1 MNIAAYTTVC
11 VFGLSVVSC
20 ASPRIAGP
28 RVSSPPTRPCENAS
42 SPSREEP
49 ATATSKLPA
58 IRIVLRPEPGEKPQ
72 VHVDLYAQAATSGA
86 LRLVKGSLE
95 DIAHF
100 AADDLRGPLQPLL
113 SSSPPG
119 VLVTFQ
125 RPPDGPLHVTY
136 DVKAIANPGANT
148 SDLVVAEDRFRGLGE
163 RIVFLPSGMENEK
176 ANITISIDT
185 KAIVAPRFASSL
197 GLGQRTREG
206 YGRSLVHA
214 AFVAGSLG
222 GAVFDEGIDHDETV
236 WLGYTAFDP
245 RPAAAEIATV
255 RTALREM
262 WHGGGDQDFTLFLV
276 SSPRPVG
283 SYALVPRTN
292 SLLVHMGPSEPWS
305 AALRV
310 AVTQH
315 LMRAWIGGAL
325 RIAPREGGNEAE
337 SSWFTEGVLRY
348 FAGHALRRLGLISV
362 EDARD
367 FVNGLLSVQATS
379 PHRGKSNATVAALV
393 GSQPLAR
400 AHLMAR
406 GALYATRLA
415 TALRSRTKGE
425 RTLGDVVSKL
435 LQQARETK
443 APLALAAWTQAV
455 VDELGPGEK
464 AQFDRL
470 LAGDDVVLS
479 SDALGSCFRG
489 GVGEY
494 TAFDLGFD
502 LEETV
507 DSPTRTIVRLDAA
520 GPAAAAGLRPT
531 DVLEDAAF
539 HHGHPETPVVLS
551 VKRDGRQSEIKYL
564 PRGASG
570 KGIVYTR
577 KAGVPDLACGDVL

>member
-1 MNIAAYTTVC
+1 MKIGGRKAICALG
-11 VFGLSVVSC
+11 FSALSC
-20 ASPRIAGP
+20 ASPRVA
-28 RVSSPPTRPCENAS
+28 SPPPTKPCKAAEA
-42 SPSREEP
+42 PRREEP
-49 ATATSKLPA
+49 ATATAKLPT
-58 IRIVLRPEPGEKPQ
+58 IRIVLRPEPGEKPHL
-72 VHVDLYAQAATSGA
+72 HVDLYAQGGTPGA
-86 LRLVKGSLE
+86 LRLVTGSLE
-95 DIAHF
+95 DIEHLTAEDSQG
-100 AADDLRGPLQPLL
+100 ALPASP

-119 VLVTFQ
+119 VTVTFQ
-125 RPPDGPLHVTY
+125 RPPAGPLHVAY
-136 DVKAIANPGANT
+136 DLRANTNPSAHT

-163 RIVFLPSGMENEK
+163 RIVLLPSGMENEK
-176 ANITISIDT
+176 ANLTVTIDT

-197 GLGQRTREG
+197 GLGTRTREG
-206 YGRSLVHA
+206 HGRSLVHA
-214 AFVAGSLG
+214 AFLAGSLG

-245 RPAAAEIATV
+245 RPAAAEVATV

-262 WHGGGDQDFTLFLV
+262 WHGGSDQDFTLLFV

-283 SYALVPRTN
+283 AYALVPRAN

-315 LMRAWIGGAL
+315 LMRSWIGGEL

-337 SSWFTEGVLRY
+337 SSWFSEGVLRY
-348 FAGHALRRLGLISV
+348 FAGRALRRLGLISV

-367 FVNGLLSVQATS
+367 FVNGLVSVQATS
-379 PHRGKSNATVAALV
+379 PQRGKSNAAVSALV
-393 GSQPLAR
+393 ASQPLAR

-406 GALYATRLA
+406 GALYAIRLA
-415 TALRSRTKGE
+415 ATLRARSKGE
-425 RTLGDVVSKL
+425 RSLDHVVSKL
-435 LQQARETK
+435 LQQARETR
-443 APLALAAWTQAV
+443 APLAVAAWTQAV
-455 VDELGPGEK
+455 TDELGPAEG

-479 SDALGSCFRG
+479 SDALGSCLRG
-489 GVGEY
+489 AVGEY

-502 LEETV
+502 LQETV
-507 DSPTRTIVRLDAA
+507 DAPGRTIVRLDAA
-520 GPAAAAGLRPT
+520 GPAARAGLLPT

-539 HHGHPETPVVLS
+539 RHGHAETAVVLS
-551 VKRDGRQSEIKYL
+551 VNRNGRKSEIKYL

>member
-1 MNIAAYTTVC
+1 M
-11 VFGLSVVSC
+11 
-20 ASPRIAGP
+20 
-28 RVSSPPTRPCENAS
+28 
-42 SPSREEP
+42 
-49 ATATSKLPA
+49 
-58 IRIVLRPEPGEKPQ
+58 
-72 VHVDLYAQAATSGA
+72 D
-86 LRLVKGSLE
+86 

-100 AADDLRGPLQPLL
+100 TAEDTRGPVPASL
-113 SSSPPG
+113 SSSLPG
-119 VLVTFQ
+119 VTVTFQ
-125 RPPDGPLHVTY
+125 RSTQGPLHVAY
-136 DVKAIANPGANT
+136 DVRANANPGANT
-148 SDLVVAEDRFRGLGE
+148 SDLVVADDRFRGLGE
-163 RIVFLPSGMENEK
+163 RIVFLPTVMESEK
-176 ANITISIDT
+176 ANITVSIDT

-206 YGRSLVHA
+206 YGRSLVHS

-245 RPAAAEIATV
+245 RPAAAEVATV

-262 WHGGGDQDFTLFLV
+262 WHGGGDQDFTLFFV

-315 LMRAWIGGAL
+315 LMRAWIGGEL
-325 RIAPREGGNEAE
+325 RITPRDGGNEAE
-337 SSWFTEGVLRY
+337 ASWFTEGVLRY
-348 FAGHALRRLGLISV
+348 FAAHALRRLGLISV
-362 EDARD
+362 EEARD
-367 FVNGLLSVQATS
+367 FVNGLSSVQATS
-379 PHRGKSNATVAALV
+379 PLHGKSNATVAALAAT
-393 GSQPLAR
+393 QPLAR
-400 AHLMAR
+400 AYLMAR

-415 TALRSRTKGE
+415 TALRLRTKAE
-425 RTLGDVVSKL
+425 RALGDVVSKL
-435 LQQARETK
+435 LQQARETR
-443 APLALAAWTQAV
+443 APLALTAWTQAV

-470 LAGDDVVLS
+470 LAGDDIVLP

-502 LEETV
+502 LEDTV
-507 DSPTRTIVRLDAA
+507 DSPTRAIVRLDAA
-520 GPAAAAGLRPT
+520 GPAAAAGLRST

-539 HHGHPETPVVLS
+539 QHGHPETPVVLS
-551 VKRDGRQSEIKYL
+551 VKRDGRPSEIKYL